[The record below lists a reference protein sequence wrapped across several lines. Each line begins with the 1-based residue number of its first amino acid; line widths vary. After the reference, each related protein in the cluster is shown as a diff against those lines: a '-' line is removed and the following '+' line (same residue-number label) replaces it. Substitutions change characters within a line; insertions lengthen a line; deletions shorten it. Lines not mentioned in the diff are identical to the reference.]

1 MDSIQPEQTKPN
13 TSLLKLFLAVIFFPF
28 TISYLIWKQKQF
40 PTLVRILGILI
51 FWGVFI
57 KIGSSEPSTSSTT
70 TESNKTEVVSEQKIT
85 PSAIP
90 EPTKELTFN
99 DKLLAIAQ
107 KTTDKSATVEYDEK
121 EKLAT
126 VTIPKT
132 VTYWD
137 DTAIVKSSWGYF
149 VKFGT
154 EAFKL
159 PEVGEIGIVVRMD
172 FVDAYGKEVEGNGI
186 TIYMKKA
193 NFEKFT
199 WENLRFKD
207 ITQQLTDNGDY
218 FVHGALW
225 KKVKQKDLK
234 LSY

>member
-1 MDSIQPEQTKPN
+1 MDQSNQPEQTKPK
-13 TSLLKLFLAVIFFPF
+13 TSLLKLFLLVIFFPF
-28 TISYLIWKQKQF
+28 TLSYLIWKQNKLPVF
-40 PTLVRILGILI
+40 ARILGIIVL
-51 FWGVFI
+51 WSVFI
-57 KIGSSEPSTSSTT
+57 GIGSSN
-70 TESNKTEVVSEQKIT
+70 SNKTDQKQTMQVPVTTNQTVT
-85 PSAIP
+85 PSNTP
-90 EPTKELTFN
+90 EPTKELTFK
-99 DKLLAIAQ
+99 DKLLALAQ
-107 KTTDKSATVEYDEK
+107 KTTTKEATVEYDEK

-126 VTIPKT
+126 VTIPKS

-137 DTAIVKSSWGYF
+137 DTAIVKSSWAYF
-149 VKFGT
+149 VKFGL

-159 PEVGEIGIVVRMD
+159 PEVNEIGIQIRMD
-172 FVDAYGKEVEGNGI
+172 FVDSYGKTSEGNGV
-186 TIYMKKA
+186 TIFMKKA

-225 KKVKQKDLK
+225 KKVKQQDLK

>member
-28 TISYLIWKQKQF
+28 TISYLIWKQKQLPVF
-40 PTLVRILGILI
+40 ARILGIIVL
-51 FWGVFI
+51 WGVVI
-57 KIGSSEPSTSSTT
+57 GMGSSKSEK
-70 TESNKTEVVSEQKIT
+70 TEQTAKVEVVSDQKT
-85 PSAIP
+85 VSPTIP
-90 EPTKELTFN
+90 EPTKELTFK

-107 KTTDKSATVEYDEK
+107 KTTDKSATVEYDDK

-149 VKFGT
+149 VKFGL